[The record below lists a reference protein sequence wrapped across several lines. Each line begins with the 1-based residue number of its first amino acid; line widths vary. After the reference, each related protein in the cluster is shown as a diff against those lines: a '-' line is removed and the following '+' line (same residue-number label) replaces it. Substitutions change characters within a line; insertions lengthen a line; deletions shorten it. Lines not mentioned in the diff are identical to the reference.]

1 MNHIY
6 RTVFNEQTQTCQA
19 VSENTKTHAS
29 CGEVGS
35 TPKNQKNQRVVN
47 SSYFAVHSCFAPKL
61 RLISAL
67 IMAFSGSLLCAAPQG
82 GQVRAGQAQITQ
94 QGKVTNI
101 NQSSQ
106 KAAINWQKFNIA
118 ADETVNFKQPN
129 AHSVTLNRV
138 IGNEKS
144 VINGAM
150 NANGKVFLLNPH
162 GTLIGKG
169 AKINVGGLVAS
180 TANISDDDFMQGKY
194 RFTGNG
200 SGAVENYGEI
210 AVPAGGVVALLA
222 PIVKNNGN
230 IKADSASVL
239 LASAEHF
246 SITLPENGDFA
257 YTIDKGTLQGLVD
270 NGGAVLADGGVVVLT
285 AAGLDSVKKSVVR
298 HTGIIQ
304 ANTVANKNGKILL
317 LGDLDN
323 SRTEVSGSLK
333 AEAPISGDGG
343 FIETSANKVKIDDQA
358 FISTKATN
366 GKTGE
371 WLIDPTDYTVAA
383 SGGDIT
389 GQAVSN
395 ALQNNNLTLKST
407 NGKADGKGDV
417 IINDTINW
425 NKNTLI
431 LNAQND
437 IHINKTI
444 NGSGSAKL
452 ALQYGQANADGGES
466 NYYLD
471 KDVRVNLPAGQN
483 FSTQKGSKGEVV
495 EFEVIHKMPE
505 IIKNNDGKYFSQF
518 PTHKIAIGKDMDLS
532 YTKNYQGFEGWEIY
546 GTNSSPTV
554 FTGLGHQLNN
564 LYINATTD
572 NSVGNN
578 VGFIRYAGE
587 SFEVDNIHLR
597 NVDISGEHRTVGG
610 LIASNN
616 TGTVGGQTVNGTGKI
631 RNSSVTGKV
640 SGDYKV
646 GGLIGS
652 SDNTTIKD
660 SWTDTK
666 VTGLNNDVGGLVGYA
681 KDNNILN
688 SYATGDVTGV
698 SDVGG
703 LIGDA
708 DGSTS
713 ISNSYATGNV
723 IGSEVVGGLVALAS
737 GNNISISDSYATG
750 NVVGSETVGG
760 LVGVLAGVKDF
771 DENDEPIKSDTPA
784 NISNSY
790 ATGKV
795 EGERD
800 VGGLVGETWNAQ
812 ISKSHATGNVQASG
826 TQSHSNGNVVISSAG
841 GLVGEIEDTK
851 VTQSYATGA
860 VSGVRGLGGLT
871 GYAKNSTISQSYSSS
886 NVTGEERIGGL
897 VGEAQNITI
906 ENSYAA
912 GTLTEQSSGT
922 PNVTG
927 YNGEKLAFVGGLVG
941 AVAEYH
947 DGESNTATT
956 TKVKNSYFS
965 GSLNTVPSSSAHG
978 AVIGGNIDPNT
989 QFVAENV
996 YYDDKGGEQ
1005 DGGAANGIDYGTP
1018 LTPAKMKQQS
1028 SFKGFDFNSIWE
1040 IKEGQSTPTLRQSV
1054 LAQMLLKVYATNAH
1068 NPYQGSNLI
1077 GPYGTYAPNNGY
1089 RLELD
1094 GQEKSNDWIIN
1105 NSDITGTLTFGGTWT
1120 NAVNAGDYTV
1130 IPQGLSSNKYTIEY
1144 VPGTFTIDPYAIS
1157 ITGNSVYSGG
1167 STVSLGNSKVNS
1179 VSSMHGLY
1187 DEINQLKVS
1196 GAGKVGVYLPNGQF
1210 FERVNAGNNANGT
1223 PYALSFDGTNVY
1235 VKNADGSTNNNFTIN
1250 GKDSRWTITPK
1261 EVTLTGSV
1269 KKSSIANGFT
1279 IHDAVSNELNGLLA
1293 KDKGQLTVTGKGY
1306 LNNNGTLNN
1315 KTTFKLNGDSANN
1328 YSLKYGQWTI
1338 IDDSSQ
1344 GGSGGSTG
1352 GSIGGSTGGSGS
1364 GAGTGGAAG
1373 GNGGNA
1379 SGAGTGGSTGGNSG
1393 SVKPNKPTQTQ
1404 TTPNPTTQVNNENTN
1419 GKITEQNGKVEHNTV
1434 GNPTVDYDNGS
1445 GTVSS
1450 GSTTSGN
1457 GSSSVNCSGNSCAPY
1472 AYDPSKVDLT
1482 SAFAVSEE
1490 EEPAKKPYWV
1500 EQQTKPQGGNDGG
1513 GQTGSNQQA
1522 EQSPVVAITPED
1534 IRRLKQSITDDQ
1546 DIFQDMLLA
1555 IDSGVTFNVDILNR
1569 STELSMFDGF
1579 GSMDVVTS
1587 YKDMMIDSLKK
1598 AFSNLENVNQDNIQH
1613 NIAIDAWLQCP
1624 TIDFD
1629 SYPYSTSDDW
1639 YRKQWGFTENQWQQI
1654 KAFEQ
1659 KRTGFDAVDM
1669 DTFIKHFGSSDV
1681 AFLSNVIYFYA
1692 NETNMVYHGRD
1703 NDVKGAQKIQ
1713 QVLDLIQKPFEVLD
1727 IVSKTKEKLETMF
1740 SGSFSFSSPLNKAK
1754 KLLDVMGNAA
1764 SNTKEIKKLS
1774 DFDNVVDK
1782 LSSWENKILDKAE
1795 SATDMRTLKIELKN
1809 ATYDGSLWKNQ
1820 SEFSKIIDDVISK
1833 SHAGNALDLVNEVL
1847 QNIEMMK
1854 LGVVQEKSNRI
1865 TQEFLKNAS
1874 AEDTT
1879 LYLAQTKVLTHIKTT
1894 KGKTLYQI
1902 KKNSLKKGTL

>member
-1 MNHIY
+1 
-6 RTVFNEQTQTCQA
+6 
-19 VSENTKTHAS
+19 
-29 CGEVGS
+29 
-35 TPKNQKNQRVVN
+35 
-47 SSYFAVHSCFAPKL
+47 
-61 RLISAL
+61 
-67 IMAFSGSLLCAAPQG
+67 MAFSGSLLCAAPQG

-210 AVPAGGVVALLA
+210 AVPAGGVVALIA

-270 NGGAVLADGGVVVLT
+270 NGGAVLANGGLVVLT

-343 FIETSANKVKIDDQA
+343 FIETSANKVQIDDNA

-383 SGGDIT
+383 TGGDMT

-417 IINDTINW
+417 VINDTINW
-425 NKNTLI
+425 NKNTLT

-452 ALQYGQANADGGES
+452 ALQYGQASADGGES

-483 FSTQKGSKGEVV
+483 FSTQKGSAGEKVD
-495 EFEVIHKMPE
+495 FEVIHKMPE
-505 IIKNNDGKYFSQF
+505 IIKDNDGKYFSQF
-518 PTHKIAIGKDMDLS
+518 PTHKIAIGKDIDLS

-564 LYINATTD
+564 LYINATID

-597 NVDISGEHRTVGG
+597 NVDISGEHRVVGG

-652 SDNTTIKD
+652 SDNATIKD

-723 IGSEVVGGLVALAS
+723 IGSEVVGGLVAVAA

-795 EGERD
+795 VGERD

-1005 DGGAANGIDYGTP
+1005 DSGSANGIDYGTP
-1018 LTPAKMKQQS
+1018 LTPAQMKQQS
-1028 SFKGFDFNSIWE
+1028 SFIGFDFNSIWE

-1068 NPYQGSNLI
+1068 NPYQGNTLI
-1077 GPYGTYAPNNGY
+1077 NTYGTYAPNNGY

-1094 GQEKSNDWIIN
+1094 GKEKSNDWIIKN
-1105 NSDITGTLTFGGTWT
+1105 PDITGTLTFGGTWT

-1144 VPGTFTIDPYAIS
+1144 IPGTFTIDPYAIS
-1157 ITGNSVYSGG
+1157 ITGNSVYSGTAKVG
-1167 STVSLGNSKVNS
+1167 FNSKNTQINPISQNSDLAEEVNK
-1179 VSSMHGLY
+1179 LN
-1187 DEINQLKVS
+1187 I
-1196 GAGKVGVYLPNGQF
+1196 VGTADIGIYLPNGKFVAQT
-1210 FERVNAGNNANGT
+1210 NGKVRQE
-1223 PYALSFDGTNVY
+1223 PYAINSSNYNFR
-1235 VKNADGSTNNNFTIN
+1235 NADGTVNKNFTLN
-1250 GKDSRWTITPK
+1250 GADSRWTITPK

-1352 GSIGGSTGGSGS
+1352 GSTGGTGS
-1364 GAGTGGAAG
+1364 GT
-1373 GNGGNA
+1373 
-1379 SGAGTGGSTGGNSG
+1379 GTGGSAGQQGGNSG
-1393 SVKPNKPTQTQ
+1393 NNTSGNSGGGSQQQGGGNPQQSNKPPKDVLDTYHNLQEQ
-1404 TTPNPTTQVNNENTN
+1404 HINNKPDETISPPDVSVDS
-1419 GKITEQNGKVEHNTV
+1419 GSETV
-1434 GNPTVDYDNGS
+1434 VGSGSESTSTVDYYVPIDKYGNSEREVQEVVRFLRDKYSSYEWLGKWS
-1445 GTVSS
+1445 DEKLSDLVRGAFIAAEKKSYIQGVTVQRMLFDVIEYHNFFVVDLDKTINTYMNKYDIPDVLSYKY
-1450 GSTTSGN
+1450 GWEQYGEMERV
-1457 GSSSVNCSGNSCAPY
+1457 SVNDAIK
-1472 AYDPSKVDLT
+1472 YDIALSIMKNKYDEYFM
-1482 SAFAVSEE
+1482 A
-1490 EEPAKKPYWV
+1490 
-1500 EQQTKPQGGNDGG
+1500 TKTVGW
-1513 GQTGSNQQA
+1513 
-1522 EQSPVVAITPED
+1522 
-1534 IRRLKQSITDDQ
+1534 
-1546 DIFQDMLLA
+1546 
-1555 IDSGVTFNVDILNR
+1555 
-1569 STELSMFDGF
+1569 
-1579 GSMDVVTS
+1579 
-1587 YKDMMIDSLKK
+1587 Y
-1598 AFSNLENVNQDNIQH
+1598 
-1613 NIAIDAWLQCP
+1613 
-1624 TIDFD
+1624 DF
-1629 SYPYSTSDDW
+1629 
-1639 YRKQWGFTENQWQQI
+1639 
-1654 KAFEQ
+1654 
-1659 KRTGFDAVDM
+1659 
-1669 DTFIKHFGSSDV
+1669 
-1681 AFLSNVIYFYA
+1681 
-1692 NETNMVYHGRD
+1692 
-1703 NDVKGAQKIQ
+1703 
-1713 QVLDLIQKPFEVLD
+1713 LDLIDDEQSKFDVESAVQSEWHYINRIETAENGGEGFWIKWADEEMRKDMIANQAFVVKEGYGLVAGTVEEWTADVPVIGSTVALVTSSIESIASSASQLSQYFVTGKPIDMNEFEQTTL
-1727 IVSKTKEKLETMF
+1727 KF
-1740 SGSFSFSSPLNKAK
+1740 GSAILSYAADKS
-1754 KLLDVMGNAA
+1754 LDVELAEKTQKIITLANEVNTVA
-1764 SNTKEIKKLS
+1764 SSIKDAKEYMEQLVNLKLQ
-1774 DFDNVVDK
+1774 FDA
-1782 LSSWENKILDKAE
+1782 IE
-1795 SATDMRTLKIELKN
+1795 SIPDNELKN
-1809 ATYDGSLWKNQ
+1809 KEYYETLFKDELKKYGLKSVD
-1820 SEFSKIIDDVISK
+1820 EIVDVIMEIDIATHNLNNMMGFTPKELEDNPDQTGLPMEQVKKVKNTFSRVVNAKQNMSEVLYTARDLRSK
-1833 SHAGNALDLVNEVL
+1833 STVFWE
-1847 QNIEMMK
+1847 
-1854 LGVVQEKSNRI
+1854 
-1865 TQEFLKNAS
+1865 
-1874 AEDTT
+1874 
-1879 LYLAQTKVLTHIKTT
+1879 T
-1894 KGKTLYQI
+1894 KGLYRTKAREMENILIGLGKDATAKVQKTLKEQVGET
-1902 KKNSLKKGTL
+1902 K